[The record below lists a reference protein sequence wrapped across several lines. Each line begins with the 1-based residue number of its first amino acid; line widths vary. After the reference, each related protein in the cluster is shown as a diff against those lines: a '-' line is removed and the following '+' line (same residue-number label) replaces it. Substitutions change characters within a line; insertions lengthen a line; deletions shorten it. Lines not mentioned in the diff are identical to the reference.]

1 MVNIVING
9 DKKKIKTSDIEKGII
24 ISKNFYCLTC
34 DLKMCY
40 VKESKYEDKYGNN
53 IIRESHFKHKNK
65 IAEGDCKNQKYKDY
79 TKKDIENEYNNEKSD
94 FHKEWQD
101 IFDTN
106 NLEHKMVENGKLH
119 YADIYIEQDDEIDII
134 INNDSIFSNYKP
146 NKLVIEVQHSRISL
160 EKMIERTNFYHK
172 NELKREL
179 IWIFDLQ
186 KKVNKMEKIITH
198 YETKYRLKLMNQ
210 NEHDFQLLFNI
221 TDYKPIIILDNGGNI
236 LYYIKDIPKLDSDYL
251 DVIGISRVDFLN
263 QIGKYVN
270 KELIYNGI
278 IVKDTVK
285 IIDYENAVLNLK
297 NINEDNKNMIRY
309 IFYIMEYISYNELKF
324 NDNGV
329 NLLENIYLYLKT
341 YSKKSEK
348 IKSLFKNYL
357 DRNRSRYK
365 KRLNFG
371 KDCGKEMNEVS
382 YNYLYWIYKDFGLEI
397 IIKNYKEGD
406 DIDDCLRCVNI
417 DDWKERKIR
426 QDVELYEN
434 INDYVKEN
442 IEYYNDL
449 EGEDWFVI
457 DEDDLNVYEYLE
469 MELSLV
475 DKRIYKNEYK
485 NLILQMNNDVIKK
498 NYEKQIF
505 IKSVCNKRDNIC
517 KFCKNNGYNKYE
529 LNICDSCNSK
539 QKDELMEMLKDEN
552 QEQFIKKREERMK
565 LEYERRKIEEEKRKV
580 EEEKKKVENER
591 IKKEKEEISNKKWEE
606 WNRYMKELKEK
617 EELEKLEEKE
627 RYNMYKEDE
636 LEKKQL
642 NKKKKE
648 EEEIKRIKEEEMNFW
663 IEKEMKRIEEEKI
676 KKEKERLKDKI
687 KNENECDSWIEEER
701 RRKEEKSYKY
711 DVIHYYQHNIMGL
724 INPIQQRLK
733 KCKNE
738 EEYID
743 YLKSEIVYED
753 IKKSVIK
760 KIEIKEF
767 DKILYKFENVEECD
781 EWLMSYKCVTC
792 VLKEFA

>member
-24 ISKNFYCLTC
+24 ISKDFNCLRC

-65 IAEGDCKNQKYKDY
+65 IAEGDCKNQKYKGY

-94 FHKEWQD
+94 FHKDWQD
-101 IFDTN
+101 MFDTN
-106 NLEHKMVENGKLH
+106 NLEHKMIENGKLH
-119 YADIYIEQDDEIDII
+119 YADIYIEEEDEIDII

-160 EKMIERTNFYHK
+160 EKMIERTSFYHK

-210 NEHDFQLLFNI
+210 NEHDFQLLFKI
-221 TDYKPIIILDNGGNI
+221 TDYKPIIILDNGGNM

-263 QIGKYVN
+263 QTGKYVN

-285 IIDYENAVLNLK
+285 IIDYESAVLNLK
-297 NINEDNKNMIRY
+297 NVNEDNKNMIRY
-309 IFYIMEYISYNELKF
+309 IFYIMEYISYDELRFNE
-324 NDNGV
+324 NGI

-365 KRLNFG
+365 NRLNFG

-382 YNYLYWIYKDFGLEI
+382 YDYLYWIYKDFGLEI

-406 DIDDCLRCVNI
+406 DIDDCLRYVNI

-434 INDYVKEN
+434 IYDYVKEN
-442 IEYYNDL
+442 IEYYNGL

-475 DKRIYKNEYK
+475 DKKIYKNEYK

-505 IKSVCNKRDNIC
+505 IKSVCNKGDYIC

-529 LNICDSCNSK
+529 FNICDTCNSK

-552 QEQFIKKREERMK
+552 QEHFIKKREERMK
-565 LEYERRKIEEEKRKV
+565 LEEEKRKIEEEKRKV
-580 EEEKKKVENER
+580 DEEKKKVENER

-617 EELEKLEEKE
+617 EELEKLEENE
-627 RYNMYKEDE
+627 RYNMHKEDD
-636 LEKKQL
+636 LEKEKL
-642 NKKKKE
+642 NKKMKEIEEMERKKE
-648 EEEIKRIKEEEMNFW
+648 EE
-663 IEKEMKRIEEEKI
+663 EMKRIEEEKI
-676 KKEKERLKDKI
+676 KKEKERLKDKL
-687 KNENECDSWIEEER
+687 KNESKYDSWIEEEK
-701 RRKEEKSYKY
+701 RKKEQKSYKY
-711 DVIHYYQHNIMGL
+711 DVIHYYQHNIMGR

-738 EEYID
+738 EECID
-743 YLKSEIVYED
+743 YLKSEIVYEE

-760 KIEIKEF
+760 KIEIKEY
-767 DKILYKFENVEECD
+767 DKILYKFENVEECE
-781 EWLMSYKCVTC
+781 EWLRGYKCVTC
-792 VLKEFA
+792 VLKDIA